1 MLKSQN
7 HLILFIY
14 ILLNLL
20 TISSQ
25 RQNLK
30 MFLENDELNLT
41 NNTNIKNETSS
52 YTEDPGSYL
61 LAWFVIF
68 FFIGSYMICSMK
80 NYESVR
86 NRTDEVWKFMFFANN
101 GILVA
106 STVNIFNIQHI
117 LVDSSPFAL
126 STIIFIIGMIYYI
139 HKYITTCNKEK
150 AEYYFGCDKLS
161 ELSKIP
167 CFIWSLIG
175 LTDPCCRSNSY
186 TVTVYSDGTTESTY
200 CCHTMWNCFIYI
212 IKRLATIFSIVAFY
226 IFLLFFIF
234 YWLIAKIIY
243 QIIFSCQEKDNN
255 QENNEN
261 NNNINNNMNQNNE
274 PVIYPN
280 QINGN
285 QGPVPIYPVYPN
297 NLEQINNG
305 TIIHDEMQRNSWQ
318 VGIFPRHINSSDN
331 LALNINRCQ
340 QQNIDIHLNI
350 VSTNDNNI
358 NNINNPIPNESN
370 NLNNRNIINNN
381 IRNIRMNIPD
391 SNINTSDRFNIN
403 SHRENRRINLNDGN
417 NINELP
423 ENDEDENKEDNSVS
437 YPPNPEDENNEGF
450 NKPSPFSDVD
460 NNEEDKKIENENIT
474 QKDDEI
480 KFNDINIEEN
490 MNDNNDNNEN
500 ENSDRNDEPAPGV
513 FNDIV

>member
-1 MLKSQN
+1 
-7 HLILFIY
+7 
-14 ILLNLL
+14 
-20 TISSQ
+20 
-25 RQNLK
+25 
-30 MFLENDELNLT
+30 
-41 NNTNIKNETSS
+41 
-52 YTEDPGSYL
+52 
-61 LAWFVIF
+61 
-68 FFIGSYMICSMK
+68 
-80 NYESVR
+80 
-86 NRTDEVWKFMFFANN
+86 
-101 GILVA
+101 
-106 STVNIFNIQHI
+106 
-117 LVDSSPFAL
+117 
-126 STIIFIIGMIYYI
+126 
-139 HKYITTCNKEK
+139 
-150 AEYYFGCDKLS
+150 
-161 ELSKIP
+161 
-167 CFIWSLIG
+167 
-175 LTDPCCRSNSY
+175 
-186 TVTVYSDGTTESTY
+186 
-200 CCHTMWNCFIYI
+200 
-212 IKRLATIFSIVAFY
+212 
-226 IFLLFFIF
+226 
-234 YWLIAKIIY
+234 
-243 QIIFSCQEKDNN
+243 
-255 QENNEN
+255 
-261 NNNINNNMNQNNE
+261 MNQNNK

-391 SNINTSDRFNIN
+391 SNINTSDRLNIN

-437 YPPNPEDENNEGF
+437 YPSNPEDENNEGF
-450 NKPSPFSDVD
+450 NKPSPSSDVD